1 MSEQITKQRVDSKR
15 DGALASFPRLLND
28 TVTANPELFL
38 PVFLLLVWQAS
49 AISVKPATLGLAL
62 VLTFVLLIYAYR
74 VLGTT
79 PWLRRLGWVAPRAK
93 GFWLYGVVAGGVASA
108 AVWGIARLFH
118 LSLGGVPRPNV
129 LLLASSSG
137 PIVEEMLFRGL
148 LFWVIFELLHRRG
161 ISKSAASVTTVLLVA
176 VCFALAH
183 TDRIGIRFF
192 ATVLTGIA
200 FGWMRVQS
208 GSTAAAAVMHAVYN
222 FVLCLIATLY

>member
-1 MSEQITKQRVDSKR
+1 VSGPITKQRVDSKL
-15 DGALASFPRLLND
+15 DGALARFPGLLKD

-79 PWLRRLGWVAPRAK
+79 PWLRRLGWVAPRVI
-93 GFWLYGVVAGGVASA
+93 GFWLYGVVAGGVASV
-108 AVWGIARLFH
+108 AVWGIARLSH
-118 LSLGGVPRPNV
+118 LSLGGVPPPNV

-137 PIVEEMLFRGL
+137 PVLEEMLFRGL
-148 LFWVIFELLHRRG
+148 LFWVIFELLRRRG
-161 ISKSAASVTTVLLVA
+161 VSESSASVTTVLLIA

-183 TDRIGIRFF
+183 TDRIGIRFA
-192 ATVLTGIA
+192 ATILTGIA
-200 FGWMRVQS
+200 FGWMRAQS

-222 FVLCLIATLY
+222 FVLSCISTF

>member
-1 MSEQITKQRVDSKR
+1 MSGHVAKQRMDS
-15 DGALASFPRLLND
+15 RLDSAFARLPGLLKD
-28 TVTANPELFL
+28 TVTSNPELFL

-49 AISVKPATLGLAL
+49 AISAKPRTLGLAL

-79 PWLRRLGWVAPRAK
+79 PWLRRLGWVVPRK
-93 GFWLYGVVAGGVASA
+93 GFWLYGVFAGGVASA
-108 AVWGIARLFH
+108 AVWGVARLSD

-137 PIVEEMLFRGL
+137 PVLEEMLFRGL
-148 LFWVIFELLHRRG
+148 LFWVIFELLHCRG
-161 ISKSAASVTTVLLVA
+161 VSKSAASVTTVLLTA

-192 ATVLTGIA
+192 ATLLTGIT

-222 FVLCLIATLY
+222 FVLSCISTL

>member
-1 MSEQITKQRVDSKR
+1 MSEEITKQRVDTKL
-15 DGALASFPRLLND
+15 DGVLARFPGLLDD

-38 PVFLLLVWQAS
+38 PVFLLFVWQVS
-49 AISVKPATLGLAL
+49 AISVKPRTIGLAL

-79 PWLRRLGWVAPRAK
+79 LWLRRVGWVAPHQ
-93 GFWLYGVVAGGVASA
+93 GFWLYGIIAGGA
-108 AVWGIARLFH
+108 AGVGVWELARLFH
-118 LSLGGVPRPNV
+118 LSLGGVPPPNV

-148 LFWVIFELLHRRG
+148 LFWVIFELLYRRG
-161 ISKSAASVTTVLLVA
+161 VSKLAANVTTVLLVA

-222 FVLCLIATLY
+222 FVLCWITTLY

>member
-1 MSEQITKQRVDSKR
+1 MSGQVAKQRVDSEL
-15 DGALASFPRLLND
+15 DGALSRFPGLLKD

-49 AISVKPATLGLAL
+49 AISVKPRTLGLAL

-93 GFWLYGVVAGGVASA
+93 GFWLYGVVAGGVASV
-108 AVWGIARLFH
+108 AVWRIARLSH

-137 PIVEEMLFRGL
+137 PVLEEMLFRGL
-148 LFWVIFELLHRRG
+148 LFWVIFELLGRLG
-161 ISKSAASVTTVLLVA
+161 VSKSAASVTTVLLTA

-183 TDRIGIRFF
+183 TDRIGIRF
-192 ATVLTGIA
+192 AAAILTCIA
-200 FGWMRVQS
+200 FGWMRVRS

-222 FVLCLIATLY
+222 FVLSWISTF

>member
-1 MSEQITKQRVDSKR
+1 VSVQITKQRLDSKLS
-15 DGALASFPRLLND
+15 GALVRFPGLLND
-28 TVTANPELFL
+28 AVTANPELFL
-38 PVFLLLVWQAS
+38 PVFLLFVWQAS
-49 AISVKPATLGLAL
+49 AISVRPRTFGLAL

-79 PWLRRLGWVAPRAK
+79 PWLRRLGWVAPRQ
-93 GFWLYGVVAGGVASA
+93 GFWLYGVIAGGAASV
-108 AVWGIARLFH
+108 AVWEIARLFH

-137 PIVEEMLFRGL
+137 PVLEEMLFRGL
-148 LFWVIFELLHRRG
+148 LFWVIFELLRRRG
-161 ISKSAASVTTVLLVA
+161 VSKSAASVTTVLLIA

-183 TDRIGIRFF
+183 TDRIGIRFA
-192 ATVLTGIA
+192 ATILTGIA

-222 FVLCLIATLY
+222 FVLSCISTF

>member
-1 MSEQITKQRVDSKR
+1 MSGQITKQRVDFKL
-15 DGALASFPRLLND
+15 DGTLARFPRLLND

-49 AISVKPATLGLAL
+49 AISVKPASLGLAL

-93 GFWLYGVVAGGVASA
+93 GFWLYGVIAGGAVSV

-118 LSLGGVPRPNV
+118 LPLAGVPRPNV

-137 PIVEEMLFRGL
+137 PVLEEMLFRGL
-148 LFWVIFELLHRRG
+148 LFWVIFELLRRRG
-161 ISKSAASVTTVLLVA
+161 VSKSAASVTTVLLIA
-176 VCFALAH
+176 VCFAIAH

-192 ATVLTGIA
+192 AILLTGIT
-200 FGWMRVQS
+200 FGWIRVQS

-222 FVLCLIATLY
+222 FVLSCISTF

>member
-1 MSEQITKQRVDSKR
+1 MSGHVAKQRVDWKL
-15 DGALASFPRLLND
+15 DGALARFPRLLND

-62 VLTFVLLIYAYR
+62 VLTFILLIYAYR

-79 PWLRRLGWVAPRAK
+79 PWLRRLGWVAPRA
-93 GFWLYGVVAGGVASA
+93 GGVASV
-108 AVWGIARLFH
+108 AVWGIARLSL

-129 LLLASSSG
+129 LLLANSSG
-137 PIVEEMLFRGL
+137 PVLEEMLFRGL

-161 ISKSAASVTTVLLVA
+161 VSKSAASVTTVLLTA

-183 TDRIGIRFF
+183 TDRIGIRFA
-192 ATVLTGIA
+192 ATILTGIA

-208 GSTAAAAVMHAVYN
+208 GSTAAAAAMHAVYN
-222 FVLCLIATLY
+222 FVLSCISTF